1 MAMIGRADEI
11 LALERDLQKEEPQ
24 FVAVYGR
31 RRIGKTFLIR
41 EKFRDQFAFY
51 HTGVRDGNQAEQLQ
65 AFQISLKQYGLRKC
79 PRLRNWLDAFSRLYE
94 LIAQDGSVGR
104 KVIFLDEL
112 PWMDTPRS
120 GMLKALEYFWN
131 NLASVRREKD
141 VFLVVCGSATSW
153 MIRNLVHNKGGL
165 HNRLTDQI
173 WLRPFTLRECEAY
186 AASLGLEMSRGEI
199 CEAYM
204 IFGGVPYYWSLL
216 RADRSLAQN
225 VDELCFSP
233 HGKLRDEFDYLYAS
247 LFRNPEPYLKV
258 VEALSGCKSGIRREE
273 LVSKT
278 GLKNGGNFKAVLDDL
293 VNCDFVRRYRARKKK
308 NRESFFQLIDNF
320 TLFHYEFLTDGGT
333 ETGDFWTKQTETP
346 KLCGWRGRAFERVCL
361 LHERQIKAA
370 LGISGIRT
378 DAYSWRTHAEEPG
391 RRGAQVDLVIE
402 RSDGNVNLCE
412 MKYAS
417 GEYALS
423 SDEAERLCWRKEAFA
438 AETGVRKT
446 MRLTLVTPVG
456 LARNAHAGIVHN
468 VVTLNDLFR
477 E

>member
-1 MAMIGRADEI
+1 MIGRKAEI
-11 LALERDLQKEEPQ
+11 QALDRDLQKEESQ

-31 RRIGKTFLIR
+31 RRIGKTLLIR
-41 EKFRDQFAFY
+41 EKFRDQFVFY

-94 LIAQDGSVGR
+94 LIEQDQSVGR

-141 VFLVVCGSATSW
+141 IFLVVCGSATSW
-153 MIRNLVHNKGGL
+153 MVRNLVHNKGGL

-173 WLRPFTLRECEAY
+173 WLRPFTLHECEAY
-186 AASLGLEMSRGEI
+186 AASLGLEMSRDEI

-258 VEALSGCKSGIRREE
+258 VEALSACKSGIVREE
-273 LVSKT
+273 LVAKT
-278 GLKNGGNFKAVLDDL
+278 KLLNGGNFKTVLEDL
-293 VNCDFVRRYRARKKK
+293 VNCDFVRQYRARKKK
-308 NRESFFQLIDNF
+308 NRDSFFQLIDNF
-320 TLFHYEFLTDGGT
+320 TLFYYEFMRDTA
-333 ETGDFWTKQTETP
+333 EPSGDFWTKQTETP
-346 KLCGWRGRAFERVCL
+346 KLIGWRGRAFERVCL
-361 LHERQIKAA
+361 QHERQLKEA

-378 DAYSWRTHAEEPG
+378 DVYSWRTRSEESG
-391 RRGAQVDLVIE
+391 RRGAQIDLVIE
-402 RSDGNVNLCE
+402 RTDGNINLCE
-412 MKYAS
+412 MKHAT

-423 SDEAERLCWRKEAFA
+423 ADEAERLQWRKAAFA

-446 MRLTLVTPVG
+446 LRLTLVTPVS
-456 LARNAHAGIVHN
+456 LARNKHSGIVQN

>member
-1 MAMIGRADEI
+1 MIGRIDEI
-11 LALERDLQKEEPQ
+11 QALDRALQKEESQ

-31 RRIGKTFLIR
+31 RRIGKTYLIR

-51 HTGVRDGNQAEQLQ
+51 HTGVREGNQDEQLQ
-65 AFQISLKQYGLRKC
+65 AFRISLRQYGLRKC
-79 PRLRNWLDAFSRLYE
+79 PRLRNWLDAFACLHE
-94 LIAQDGSVGR
+94 LIAQGDNSGR
-104 KVIFLDEL
+104 KVVFLDEL

-120 GMLKALEYFWN
+120 GMLTALEYFWN

-153 MIRNLVHNKGGL
+153 MVRNLIHNEGGL

-186 AASLGLEMSRGEI
+186 AASLGLEMSRSEI

-233 HGKLRDEFDYLYAS
+233 HGKLRGEFGYLYAS

-258 VEALSGCKSGIRREE
+258 VEALSGCKSGIMREE
-273 LVSKT
+273 LIAKT
-278 GLKNGGNFKAVLDDL
+278 GLRNGGNFKAILDDL
-293 VNCDFVRRYRARKKK
+293 VNCDFVRRYTARKKK
-308 NRESFFQLIDNF
+308 NREAFFQLIDNF
-320 TLFHYEFLTDGGT
+320 TLFYYEFLKDDSTAS
-333 ETGDFWTKQTETP
+333 GDFWTKQRETP
-346 KLCGWRGRAFERVCL
+346 KLFGWRGRAFERVCL
-361 LHERQIKAA
+361 LHERQLKAA

-378 DAYSWRTHAEEPG
+378 DVYSWRTRSEESG
-391 RRGAQVDLVIE
+391 HRGAQVDLVIE
-402 RSDGNVNLCE
+402 RTDGNINLCE
-412 MKYAS
+412 MKHAD
-417 GEYALS
+417 GEYVLTGE
-423 SDEAERLCWRKEAFA
+423 EAERLLWRKSAFA
-438 AETGVRKT
+438 AESGVRKT
-446 MRLTLVTPVG
+446 LRLTLVTPAG
-456 LARNAHAGIVHN
+456 LVRNKHSGIIQN
-468 VVTLNDLFR
+468 VVTLGDLFR

>member
-1 MAMIGRADEI
+1 MIGRVDEI
-11 LALERDLQKEEPQ
+11 LALDRDLRKEEPQ

-153 MIRNLVHNKGGL
+153 MVRNLVHNKGGL

-225 VDELCFSP
+225 VDELCFSS

-258 VEALSGCKSGIRREE
+258 VEALSGCKSGSLREE
-273 LVSKT
+273 LVAKT
-278 GLKNGGNFKAVLDDL
+278 GLKNGGNFKTVLDDL
-293 VNCDFVRRYRARKKK
+293 VNCDFVRRYHARKKK
-308 NRESFFQLIDNF
+308 NRESFFQLVDCF
-320 TLFHYEFLTDGGT
+320 TLFYYEFMKDGAMVA
-333 ETGDFWTKQTETP
+333 EDAWTKRTETP
-346 KLCGWRGRAFERVCL
+346 RLFGWRGRAFERVCL
-361 LHERQIKAA
+361 LHEHQLKAA

-378 DAYSWRTHAEEPG
+378 DVYSWRTRSEEPS

-402 RSDGNVNLCE
+402 RADGNINLCE
-412 MKYAS
+412 MKDAAES
-417 GEYALS
+417 YALTAE
-423 SDEAERLCWRKEAFA
+423 EAERLQWRKSAFV

-446 MRLTLVTPVG
+446 IRMTLVTPIG
-456 LARNAHAGIVHN
+456 LVRNKHADLIQN
-468 VVTLNDLFR
+468 TVTQDDLFK